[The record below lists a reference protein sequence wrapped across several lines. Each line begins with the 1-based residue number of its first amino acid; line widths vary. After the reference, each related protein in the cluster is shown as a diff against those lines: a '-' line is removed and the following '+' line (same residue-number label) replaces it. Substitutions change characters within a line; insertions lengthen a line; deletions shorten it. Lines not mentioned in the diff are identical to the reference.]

1 MTKAITMFPTQ
12 ARFVATREERVELTN
27 KLLGMIVKHLR
38 SIPLQTE
45 GNAHRDLRQTVESY
59 FQGGS
64 VVFGDYS
71 YEGRDGETVHSR
83 HTLLRFMWTFDPN
96 ASALGSDDA
105 FGSLLGDS
113 SVTRRSGSP
122 NHAHTGFSP
131 ARFEEAIGLILACD
145 NIEQRKH
152 WQGGQ
157 ATIEQRYDAAVK
169 VWNWLKDI
177 ESISFYP
184 DMGTN
189 GKTGENFLWPWTC
202 NDGISP
208 KSEAGYFSSNFD
220 AAKQGTKRIR
230 EARTVRPSEEANEA
244 SKVGADER
252 RIFNAATG
260 TWDLVEESSH
270 DALDGAMPLSDLKRQ
285 LARETNKE
293 RKRLLTNLIG

>member
-1 MTKAITMFPTQ
+1 MTLHMFPTQ
-12 ARFVATREERVELTN
+12 ARHIATREERVELTN
-27 KLLGMIVKHLR
+27 QLLGMIVKHLR

-45 GNAHRDLRQTVESY
+45 GNANRDLRKTVESY

-71 YEGRDGETVHSR
+71 YEGPDGESVHSR

-96 ASALGSDDA
+96 ASTLGSDDA

-113 SVTRRSGSP
+113 TVTRRSGSP

-131 ARFEEAIGLILACD
+131 ARFEEAIGLILAWD
-145 NIEQRKH
+145 NIEQRKQ
-152 WQGGQ
+152 WQGGK
-157 ATIEQRYDAAVK
+157 ATIEQRYEAAVK

-189 GKTGENFLWPWTC
+189 SRTGENFLWPWTC

-220 AAKQGTKRIR
+220 PAKQGTKRIR
-230 EARTVRPSEEANEA
+230 EQRTVRPSEEANEA
-244 SKVGADER
+244 SKVGAEER
-252 RIFNAATG
+252 RIYNQATG
-260 TWDLVEESSH
+260 TWDMIEESSH

>member
-1 MTKAITMFPTQ
+1 MTLHMFPTQ

-27 KLLGMIVKHLR
+27 QLLGMIVKHLK
-38 SIPLQTE
+38 SIPLMTE
-45 GNAHRDLRQTVESY
+45 GQTNRDLRKTVESY

-71 YEGRDGETVHSR
+71 YEGQDGETVHSR
-83 HTLLRFMWTFDPN
+83 HTFLRFMWTYDPH
-96 ASALGSDDA
+96 AATLGSDDA

-113 SVTRRSGSP
+113 STTRRSGSP
-122 NHAHTGFSP
+122 NHAHTSFSP
-131 ARFEEAIGLILACD
+131 ARFEQGLKLILDCTS
-145 NIEQRKH
+145 IEQRKH

-177 ESISFYP
+177 ESISFYR

-189 GKTGENFLWPWTC
+189 SRTGENFLWPWTC
-202 NDGISP
+202 NDGIDP
-208 KSEAGYFSSNFD
+208 KSEPGYFSSNFD
-220 AAKQGTKRIR
+220 PAKQGTKRIR
-230 EARTVRPSEEANEA
+230 EARTVRPSDEANEA
-244 SKVGADER
+244 SKVGANER

-260 TWDLVEESSH
+260 TWDLVETSSH
-270 DALDGAMPLSDLKRQ
+270 DALEGAMPLSDLKRQ